1 MGTRKDA
8 IVSTYKATE
17 SIKQTARILKL
28 SHQTVRRVLLEE
40 GLYTSDTY
48 EQVRR
53 MTEAGMSLQQIAQEL
68 GIREKSVSVYLPH
81 RRNPYFELEKTS
93 NDPLAKRLRIWKRKQ
108 RIKNKVP
115 VVCSRETPIPQV
127 EGQPLASVIFVPA
140 SAGLLIAKE
149 CIERLLK

>member
-93 NDPLAKRLRIWKRKQ
+93 NAKKISAWRAKKKAEGRDEER
-108 RIKNKVP
+108 
-115 VVCSRETPIPQV
+115 CETETPRSP
-127 EGQPLASVIFVPA
+127 
-140 SAGLLIAKE
+140 
-149 CIERLLK
+149 